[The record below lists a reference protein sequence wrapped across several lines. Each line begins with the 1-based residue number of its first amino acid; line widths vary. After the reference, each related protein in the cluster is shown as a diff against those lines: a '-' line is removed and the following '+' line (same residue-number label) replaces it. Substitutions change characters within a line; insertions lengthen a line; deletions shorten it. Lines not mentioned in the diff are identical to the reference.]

1 MADALAPSANSRR
14 PSGGQI
20 IVDSGSPS
28 PGSRRPSGGNTDV
41 SQALSALQIP
51 GRNNNG
57 QSRGT
62 LSSSTREA
70 SVARSNS
77 PSGSQNRL
85 ALYLDRYTVTKVL
98 GEGSYGKVKLAI
110 DSQTGEKV
118 ALKVFQ
124 KATVKKL
131 VHITRIKRE
140 VYVMR
145 LLHHPNIIKLYDV
158 VETEKEIVLSMEY
171 VNGGELFDYI
181 VTQRRVKEK
190 TARRFFRQIVSA
202 LDYCHKSSIIHRDL
216 KPENLLLDQERN
228 IRIIDFGFVNLFDQD
243 DVMKTFC
250 GSPYYASPEM
260 IGSKNYVGPEVDIW
274 SLGVILFAL
283 LAGHLPFRDQ
293 NTAEL
298 YRKIATGS
306 YECPDYFSKE
316 SRDLIARMLVVDPF
330 RRASIDEIKM
340 HPWTLDGH
348 DGPPENLIPTRP
360 KFLPGDENTLN
371 PDTIA

>member
-1 MADALAPSANSRR
+1 MSDAIAPTSNSRGPSA
-14 PSGGQI
+14 
-20 IVDSGSPS
+20 IVIDTGSAS
-28 PGSRRPSGGNTDV
+28 PTRRPSGGNTDV
-41 SQALSALQIP
+41 SHALRALQIP
-51 GRNNNG
+51 PRSNNG

-62 LSSSTREA
+62 LSSSTREG
-70 SVARSNS
+70 SLARSNS
-77 PSGSQNRL
+77 PNGSQNRL

-110 DSQTGEKV
+110 DSHTGEKV

-145 LLHHPNIIKLYDV
+145 LLHHPNITKLYDV

-181 VTQRRVKEK
+181 VAQRRVKEK

-228 IRIIDFGFVNLFDQD
+228 IRIIDFGFVNLFDHD

-293 NTAEL
+293 NTVEL
-298 YRKIATGS
+298 YRKIATGT

-316 SRDLIARMLVVDPF
+316 SRDLIARMLDVDPL
-330 RRASIDEIKM
+330 RRASIEEIKM
-340 HPWTLDGH
+340 HPW
-348 DGPPENLIPTRP
+348 
-360 KFLPGDENTLN
+360 
-371 PDTIA
+371 